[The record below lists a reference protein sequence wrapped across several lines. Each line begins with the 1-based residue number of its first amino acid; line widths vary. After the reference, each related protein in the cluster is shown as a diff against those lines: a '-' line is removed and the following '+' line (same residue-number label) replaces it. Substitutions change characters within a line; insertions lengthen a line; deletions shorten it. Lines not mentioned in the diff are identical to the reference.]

1 MKIPAAAAKLA
12 ACNVSGENGTTP
24 YQTGGS
30 TLTKVQNTRT
40 CSIYSLTM
48 YKVR

>member
-30 TLTKVQNTRT
+30 TLKYRIHVH
-40 CSIYSLTM
+40 
-48 YKVR
+48 VRFIA